1 MSYIEL
7 FSGHAE
13 QYAAARP
20 GYPDALFDWLAAVA
34 PKHELAWDCATGSG
48 QAAVGLARRFTHVIA
63 TDASAAQLA
72 HAAPHPRITYR
83 QAAAEASGLESGI
96 ADLVSV
102 AQALHWLDLQPF
114 FEEAT
119 RVLAPGGVLAAWTYN
134 LPRIAAAIDAEVDR
148 LHDGVLANYW
158 SGRRKLVDEGYA
170 SIVLPLEPIE
180 APEFE
185 MRSEWTLAQF
195 TAYVR
200 TWSAVQRYKSERGDD
215 PVDAVESA
223 LQPLWGEPHE
233 PRSVRWPVTVLASR
247 K

>member
-1 MSYIEL
+1 VSYIEL

-20 GYPDALFDWLAAVA
+20 GYPDALFDWLAAVT
-34 PKHELAWDCATGSG
+34 PRHELAWDCATGSG
-48 QAAVGLARRFTHVIA
+48 QAALGLATRFTRVVA

-72 HAAPHPRITYR
+72 HATPHPSITYR
-83 QAAAEASGLESGI
+83 QARAEASGLESGI
-96 ADLVSV
+96 ADLVAV

-114 FEEAT
+114 FEEAA

-134 LPRIAAAIDAEVDR
+134 LPRITAAIDAEVDR

-158 SGRRKLVDEGYA
+158 SGRRRLVDEGYA
-170 SIVLPLEPIE
+170 SIELPLERIE
-180 APEFE
+180 APEFA
-185 MRSEWTLAQF
+185 MRDEWTLAQF
-195 TAYVR
+195 MAYVR
-200 TWSAVQRYKSERGDD
+200 TWSAVQRFKTERGED

-223 LQPLWGEPHE
+223 LLSLWGEPHST
-233 PRSVRWPVTVLASR
+233 RIVQWPVTVLASR